1 MPDNCE
7 AIDIN
12 NLPDNEDDV
21 EDQNLPVGEDVDDID
36 FKNYKGIYAN
46 DDSG

>member
-1 MPDNCE
+1 MPDHCD

-12 NLPDNEDDV
+12 NLPDNDDDQEENQMPVEEDC
-21 EDQNLPVGEDVDDID
+21 DDID

>member
-7 AIDIN
+7 PIDIN
-12 NLPDNEDDV
+12 NLADNHNDHH
-21 EDQNLPVGEDVDDID
+21 DQMPVGDDVDDID